1 MAITQQSPRPER
13 VFWTGNEAVAWAAVA
28 AGAEIMC
35 GYPITPQNEIMH
47 TWVRLAHQYG
57 LDFLQTEDELSAG
70 FATLGGV
77 LAGKV
82 AFTATAGPGTVLMQE
97 PLSMAEMMRLPV
109 VVVVCQRGGPS
120 TGTVIYS
127 QQEVML
133 ACFGGNGEGLRVV
146 YAPATHQELYDYTIK
161 AFRVAWKYRFPTI
174 VLSDGYQ
181 AKMREA
187 LTVYRV
193 EDQVRGEAYVGRP
206 GVPGVARPPAH
217 LRNTYNLEEEL
228 YDLLANY
235 TTAFQEI
242 QPRVGEWQEEDW
254 QGAEL
259 LVVAHGV
266 VTRAA
271 RAAVRELRGEGYPV
285 GYFRPVTLRPFPAEV
300 LRRWASLGG
309 TMLVVESAAGQLRRL
324 VAEALAGYGFRL
336 EGLLRPGVGIT
347 PEEIVAVAR
356 GLLAAN

>member
-1 MAITQQSPRPER
+1 MPITQQSPSTER
-13 VFWTGNEAVAWAAVA
+13 VFLTGNEAVARAAMA
-28 AGAEIMC
+28 AGAEIMY

-57 LDFLQTEDELSAG
+57 LGFLQTEDELSAG
-70 FATLGGV
+70 FATIGGV

-109 VVVVCQRGGPS
+109 VAVICQRGGPS

-133 ACFGGNGEGLRVV
+133 ACFGGNGEGFRLV
-146 YAPATHQELYDYTIK
+146 YSPSTHQELYDYTIR
-161 AFRVAWKYRFPTI
+161 AFQVAWKYRFPTI

-187 LTVYRV
+187 MTVYQV
-193 EDQVRGEAYVGRP
+193 EDKVRGEAYVGRP
-206 GVPGVARPPAH
+206 GVPGVDRPPAH

-228 YDLLANY
+228 YDLLTAY
-235 TTAFQEI
+235 TAAFQET
-242 QPRVGEWQEEDW
+242 QPQVEEWQEEDCR
-254 QGAEL
+254 QADL

-266 VTRAA
+266 VARAA
-271 RAAVRELRGEGYPV
+271 RVAVRQLRGQGYPV
-285 GYFRPVTLRPFPAEV
+285 GYFRPITLRPFPVEA
-300 LRRWASLGG
+300 LRRWAGLVGSI
-309 TMLVVESAAGQLRRL
+309 LVVESAAGQLRRL
-324 VAEALAGYGFRL
+324 VAEALAGYSFRL
-336 EGLLRPGVGIT
+336 ESLLRPGVGIT
-347 PEEIVAVAR
+347 PEEIVDAARELLVAS
-356 GLLAAN
+356 